1 MFRALDTGQFFYLQ
15 IVNGSPLG
23 QGRGE
28 ERKNKVEDEY
38 KEITGNLRNISAPLF
53 S

>member
-1 MFRALDTGQFFYLQ
+1 MVRALDTGQFFYLQ
-15 IVNGSPLG
+15 IVNGSPLS

-28 ERKNKVEDEY
+28 ERKSKAEDAY
-38 KEITGNLRNISAPLF
+38 KEIIGNLRDISAPLF